1 MAVSAAIL
9 PRAASLALANA
20 TLRGAGRGELR
31 CATDAS
37 SSEGDASVPF
47 GSIQGLQM
55 YYEEHGRPEGSPLVL
70 LHGFSGTGRVWGD
83 HLAALGATYRLLVP
97 DLRGHGRTDNPGGLA
112 AMNHRQFGRDIIALC
127 GELALERPIF
137 VGHSTGA
144 MLQLT
149 IGVEA
154 PELPMALVLSAG
166 TYFYGEE
173 LRAWWRSRTPETHV
187 PPERRQAM
195 QAVHT
200 ALGPD
205 QWRRLA
211 EAFLA
216 LHQHAPQE
224 DFPVAVPVALY
235 GLIPES
241 ELCIL
246 PNAGHAYVHSHA
258 EWWRNI
264 VQDFLNRRTGT

>member
-1 MAVSAAIL
+1 M
-9 PRAASLALANA
+9 
-20 TLRGAGRGELR
+20 
-31 CATDAS
+31 
-37 SSEGDASVPF
+37 F
-47 GSIQGLQM
+47 
-55 YYEEHGRPEGSPLVL
+55 YEEHGRPEGPPMML
-70 LHGFSGTGRVWGD
+70 LHGFSGTGRVWQE

-127 GELALERPIF
+127 RELALERPIF

-144 MLQLT
+144 MLQLE

-154 PELPMALVLSAG
+154 PELPRALVLSAG

-187 PPERRQAM
+187 PPERRAVL

-200 ALGPD
+200 AQGPD
-205 QWRRLA
+205 QWRLLA

-216 LHQHAPQE
+216 LHRHAPEE
-224 DFPVAVPVALY
+224 DFPDAEELRGIRAPTLIIHGDRDWFFPVAVPVALY
-235 GLIPES
+235 GLIPGS

-246 PNAGHAYVHSHA
+246 PNAGHGHVHSHA
-258 EWWRNI
+258 EWWRSI
-264 VQDFLNRRTGT
+264 VLDFLRRRAGT

>member
-1 MAVSAAIL
+1 M
-9 PRAASLALANA
+9 
-20 TLRGAGRGELR
+20 
-31 CATDAS
+31 
-37 SSEGDASVPF
+37 PF
-47 GSIQGLQM
+47 ASIQGLEM
-55 YYEEHGRPEGSPLVL
+55 FYEEHGRPEGPPMLL
-70 LHGFSGTGRVWGD
+70 LHGFNGTGRVWQE

-127 GELALERPIF
+127 RELALERPIF

-154 PELPMALVLSAG
+154 PDLPRALVLSAG

-187 PPERRQAM
+187 PPERRAALQA
-195 QAVHT
+195 AHT

-205 QWRRLA
+205 QWRLLA

-216 LHQHAPQE
+216 LHRHAPRE
-224 DFPVAVPVALY
+224 DFPDAEELRGVRAPTLIIHGDRDWFFPVAVPVALY

-246 PNAGHAYVHSHA
+246 PNAGHGHVHSHA
-258 EWWRNI
+258 EWWHRI
-264 VQDFLNRRTGT
+264 VLDFLRRRAGT